1 MIHLISDKDQN
12 RQSSEITPTQE
23 TYVSFFIESETW
35 NARIRNR
42 NTRNS
47 PNDRK
52 MMNLKIFIY
61 LFIYLLFRNILK
73 MH

>member
-23 TYVSFFIESETW
+23 TYVSFFIESEIW

-47 PNDRK
+47 PNNRK

-61 LFIYLLFRNILK
+61 LLIYCFVIF
-73 MH
+73 

>member
-23 TYVSFFIESETW
+23 TYVSFFIESEIW

-42 NTRNS
+42 NTRNC

-61 LFIYLLFRNILK
+61 LLIYCFVIF
-73 MH
+73 

>member
-23 TYVSFFIESETW
+23 TYVSFFIESEIW

-61 LFIYLLFRNILK
+61 LLFRNISK

>member
-1 MIHLISDKDQN
+1 MPSLFS
-12 RQSSEITPTQE
+12 RPAVPT
-23 TYVSFFIESETW
+23 TCILAGW
-35 NARIRNR
+35 NARIRNRNLNTR